1 MNKEILMV
9 AEAVSNEKGVSED
22 IIFEAIELALATATK
37 KRYEEESDIE
47 VVIDRSSGDYVTKR
61 KWLVVPDTE
70 LALLGTQF
78 TTEEALEVD
87 ENLKPG
93 DVHEEVIEN
102 VGFGRIAAQTAKQVI
117 VQRVRE
123 AERAQVVDL
132 YKDRMGE
139 LLAGTVKK
147 VTRDNIILDLG
158 NNAEGL
164 LPRSE
169 LVGRETFRMNDRV
182 RAILTEINEEARGP
196 QLIMSRACKEM
207 LIELFKIEVPEISE
221 GVIQIRSAARD
232 PGSRAKIAVKT
243 GDQRIDPVGACV
255 GMRGSRVQAV
265 SNELDTERVDII
277 LWDDNPA
284 QLVINAMSPAEVESI
299 VVDEESNT
307 MEVAVAEDNLAQ
319 AIGRGGQNVRLA
331 SDLTGWTIN
340 VMSTDEAIEKQ
351 EAEAGEVMETFMK
364 ALDVDEDVAAVL
376 VEEGFTTVEEVAY
389 VPLEEMAD
397 IEGFDEDIA
406 EELRAR
412 AKDALLTMAI
422 ASEEELGSNEP
433 AQDLLE
439 MRGMD
444 KQLAYV
450 LASMEVITMEDL
462 AEQSVDELMEIEGM
476 TEEWAAELIMTARE
490 PWFAEEGETA

>member
-1 MNKEILMV
+1 
-9 AEAVSNEKGVSED
+9 
-22 IIFEAIELALATATK
+22 
-37 KRYEEESDIE
+37 
-47 VVIDRSSGDYVTKR
+47 
-61 KWLVVPDTE
+61 
-70 LALLGTQF
+70 
-78 TTEEALEVD
+78 
-87 ENLKPG
+87 
-93 DVHEEVIEN
+93 
-102 VGFGRIAAQTAKQVI
+102 
-117 VQRVRE
+117 
-123 AERAQVVDL
+123 
-132 YKDRMGE
+132 
-139 LLAGTVKK
+139 
-147 VTRDNIILDLG
+147 
-158 NNAEGL
+158 
-164 LPRSE
+164 
-169 LVGRETFRMNDRV
+169 
-182 RAILTEINEEARGP
+182 
-196 QLIMSRACKEM
+196 M

-299 VVDEESNT
+299 VVDEDSNT

-364 ALDVDEDVAAVL
+364 ALDVDEDVAGVL

-422 ASEEELGSNEP
+422 ASEEEIGSTEP

-450 LASMEVITMEDL
+450 LASMEVVTMEDL